1 MNLNDFYVLVDIEN
15 NITIDKIQTLPLN
28 WVNISGL
35 SNYDEEKLS
44 DLTWAGHKNLG
55 WINIK
60 STSIKKFSSSS
71 ENLNL
76 NKNEFKRLISE
87 RRKEKQSNTIL
98 YKEAKINPNIE
109 TRYSLLNFKLS
120 DKTHINFKCI
130 NGYYNFS
137 KFEVNEIC
145 DIIDEQIQRY
155 FDIEKDI
162 YEQIDKCTSIQDFF
176 DVNYEF

>member
-1 MNLNDFYVLVDIEN
+1 MNLNDFYVLVDIEKK
-15 NITIDKIQTLPLN
+15 IVIDKIQTLPLN

-35 SNYDEEKLS
+35 PNYDDKKLS

-60 STSIKKFSSSS
+60 SIIIKKFSSLS
-71 ENLNL
+71 ENFNL

-87 RRKEKQSNTIL
+87 RRKEKQLNPIL
-98 YKEAKINPNIE
+98 YKEAKINPDIE

-130 NGYYNFS
+130 NGYYNFN
-137 KFEVNEIC
+137 KFEVDEIC
-145 DIIDEQIQRY
+145 AIIDEQIQKY
-155 FDIEKDI
+155 FDIEKNI
-162 YEQIDKCTSIQDFF
+162 YEQIDKCASIQDFF
-176 DVNYEF
+176 EVNYEF

>member
-1 MNLNDFYVLVDIEN
+1 MNLSDFYILVDIEKQ
-15 NITIDKIQTLPLN
+15 IIIDKIQILPLN

-35 SNYDEEKLS
+35 SNYSDEKLS

-60 STSIKKFSSSS
+60 STAIKNFSFPS

-87 RRKEKQSNTIL
+87 KRKTEQSNPIS
-98 YKEAKINPNIE
+98 YKEAKIKSDFE
-109 TRYSLLNFKLS
+109 TRYSLLDFKLS
-120 DKTHINFKCI
+120 DKTNINFKCI
-130 NGYYNFS
+130 NGYYNFN
-137 KFEVNEIC
+137 KVEIDQIC
-145 DIIDEQIQRY
+145 AIIDEQIQKY
-155 FDIEKDI
+155 FDIEKII

-176 DVNYEF
+176 NVSYEF